1 MLYLISLGI
10 SKEDINLG
18 AIEAVKRC
26 DEIYLEGYTSLGIS
40 LVELNN
46 IFDKR
51 INLVERDFVENYDVN
66 QAKEKNIGIL
76 FYGDVFS
83 ATTHISMYLDAIKEK
98 IDVKVIHNVSILTLV
113 SNLGLSLYN
122 FGKVISIPFQNVNL
136 IDGLN
141 DNLKLGL
148 HTLFLLDLNPKDNK
162 FLNIN
167 EGLKRLKEQ
176 GMENR
181 LVVGVERLGYPDQK
195 VKVGKS
201 DDLVKFSFDKFPQS
215 LIVVGKMHFLE
226 EEVLELYK

>member
-51 INLVERDFVENYDVN
+51 INLVERDFVENYDVK